1 MLVLG
6 ELNTMLFCSRPAFR
20 IKQGI
25 CSVIQS
31 KNTKFVQIPCFVNF
45 VLLDPAKVGK

>member
-6 ELNTMLFCSRPAFR
+6 KLNTMLFCSLAFR

-31 KNTKFVQIPCFVNF
+31 KNTKFVHIPFFVNF
-45 VLLDPAKVGK
+45 VLRDPAKVGK